1 MSVCQKGQE
10 QMTENWEHSRVGKAN
25 GQEEPEPRS
34 EPVRSQPWLSAILGA
49 SRDGIAVE
57 ESERIVYANHAFAR
71 LYGYD
76 DPAELL
82 GRHVSNFHLPEDNER
97 MLDYG
102 RRRLRGESAPSV
114 YEFQAARKDGTRI
127 DLEASVST
135 ATITGK
141 HYIIAVVRDITE
153 RKQMEGAL
161 RDSEERFRQLAEN
174 ILEVFW
180 MIEPEGRPPH
190 RILYLSPAYEKIW
203 GRSCQSLYDNPMS
216 FLEAIHPDDRERIRT
231 LVETHASPEEGM
243 EYRIVR
249 PDGSVRWIWDH
260 VFPILDAQ
268 GKLYRLV
275 GIAQDITERKRA
287 EEALRESE
295 RHFHT
300 LAEIVPVGIF
310 RADAAG
316 KCLFV
321 NQRACE
327 LVGLSPDE
335 QLGYCWQRAL
345 HPDDRARVLAE
356 WTETTRT
363 NQPFRCEY
371 RFLHRDG
378 TIRWVLGQALAER
391 DETGRI
397 VGYVGSL
404 TDITEQ
410 RQAQLR
416 LAESERLAALGC
428 MLAGI
433 AHELNNPLQ
442 VILGFS
448 ALLRQNPTLDATQR
462 HHAEIIQSQ
471 SERARKIISNLLTF
485 GRQNALEPTPVNINE
500 LLQKLLELRGYALH
514 LDGIHLE
521 TEFETLPLILADP
534 NRLQQVFLNLFLNAE
549 QAVAQRSGERKIALR
564 TRLDHAPQGEQIRVT
579 LSDTGVGIPGEHL
592 PRVFDPFFTT
602 KPAGEG
608 TGLGLSIAY
617 SIVREHGGT
626 IELTSEVGVGTTVT
640 VSLPVVPAES
650 AGNPKPEPPPPP
662 NLPPASEQRQRS
674 VLVVDDEEPIRE
686 FLQESLGLE
695 GFEVDVA
702 ENAME
707 GLARLRARHY
717 DLVLCDIKMPGQTGI
732 ELLEEI
738 SREQPDIV
746 SRFIFM
752 TGDALSPGTREV
764 LDSAVVRHLMKP
776 FTLADVLRLLSEPS

>member
-1 MSVCQKGQE
+1 MSVCHKGQE
-10 QMTENWEHSRVGKAN
+10 QMTDNREYAQVGKDK
-25 GQEEPEPRS
+25 GQDEPEPRPD
-34 EPVRSQPWLSAILGA
+34 PVRSQPWLSAILGA

-76 DPAELL
+76 DPTDLL
-82 GRHVSNFHLPEDNER
+82 GRHVSNFRIPEDSER

-102 RRRLRGESAPSV
+102 RRRLRGESAPAV
-114 YEFQAARKDGTRI
+114 YEFQAVRKDATRI

-135 ATITGK
+135 AIIAGK

-190 RILYLSPAYEKIW
+190 RVLYVSPAYEEIW

-231 LVETHASPEEGM
+231 LVESHATPEEGM
-243 EYRIVR
+243 KYRIVR

-275 GIAQDITERKRA
+275 GIAQDITERKHA
-287 EEALRESE
+287 EGAVRESE

-316 KCLFV
+316 KCVFM
-321 NQRACE
+321 NQRAFE
-327 LVGLSPDE
+327 MAGLSPDE
-335 QLGYCWQRAL
+335 QLDYCWQRAL
-345 HPDDRARVLAE
+345 HPGDRARVLAE
-356 WTETTRT
+356 WMKAAQNNE
-363 NQPFRCEY
+363 PFRTQC
-371 RFLHRDG
+371 RFRHRDG
-378 TIRWVLGQALAER
+378 TIRWILSQGLAER
-391 DETGRI
+391 DETGGI

-410 RQAQLR
+410 REAQLR

-428 MLAGI
+428 MIAGI

-448 ALLRQNPTLDATQR
+448 ELLRQNPNLDATQR
-462 HHAEIIQSQ
+462 HQAEIIQNQ
-471 SERARKIISNLLTF
+471 SARARKIISNLLTF
-485 GRQNALEPTPVNINE
+485 GRQNALEPTRVNINQ

-514 LDGIHLE
+514 LDGIQLE
-521 TEFETLPLILADP
+521 TEFQSLPMILADP

-549 QAVAQRSGERKIALR
+549 QAVAQATGERKIALR
-564 TRLDHAPQGEQIRVT
+564 TRLDHTPAGEQIRVT
-579 LSDTGVGIPGEHL
+579 LSDTGVGIPREHL

-602 KPAGEG
+602 KPPGEG

-617 SIVREHGGT
+617 SIVREHGGS
-626 IELTSEVGVGTTVT
+626 IELASEVGLGTTVT

-650 AGNPKPEPPPPP
+650 AANPKPEPPPPP
-662 NLPPASEQRQRS
+662 SLPPACEQRPRS
-674 VLVVDDEEPIRE
+674 ALVVDDEEAIRE
-686 FLQESLGLE
+686 FLQESLRLE
-695 GFEVDVA
+695 GFEVDIA
-702 ENAME
+702 ENAAQ
-707 GLARLRARHY
+707 GLARLRACHY
-717 DLVLCDIKMPGQTGI
+717 DLVLCDIKMPGKTGI

-764 LDSAVVRHLMKP
+764 LDSAVVRYLMKP